1 MAKSGDKRVYDIRAS
16 SGTGGEERIV
26 AISAECTLLDLHL
39 ALLGAFDWRGNY
51 GGQERGAYR
60 IDFAT
65 KLYTDGRGSRT
76 SLRRLLR
83 VDDAFVCTALE
94 PQLVLECTV
103 LREYE
108 VRSRRH
114 HPKVLDSGGDEYG
127 TKTATWRA
135 QAAMRREFR
144 DETQD
149 DRRSFEFTYGMLTAI
164 ISGPPVMPGQWLGEI
179 IRSPDYAAVDDA
191 NRALESIMR
200 LHNDIASALHE
211 TPEIFVSQ
219 VARMLG
225 ADSTL
230 LMDWNRGYV
239 YGMALGGDEWI
250 AAKRDPEM
258 HKLFEPIA
266 AVMEIAS
273 SPEKR
278 TWLDDVKLRGD
289 LARAQGMAAVGI
301 AELWRRRLFLSV
313 ETVHRRGP
321 KVSPNAPCPCGS
333 GKKYKRCCSP
343 MRVIEG
349 YAADRR

>member
-1 MAKSGDKRVYDIRAS
+1 ML
-16 SGTGGEERIV
+16 
-26 AISAECTLLDLHL
+26 AISADGTLLDLHL

-51 GGQERGAYR
+51 GEQERGAYR
-60 IDFAT
+60 LDFPT
-65 KLYTDGRGSRT
+65 KVYTDGRGSRT

-83 VDDAFVCTALE
+83 VDDVFVCTALE

-114 HPKVLDSGGDEYG
+114 YPKVLDRDGDEYD

-144 DETQD
+144 VEMQD

-164 ISGPPVMPGQWLGEI
+164 VSGPPVMPGQWLGEI
-179 IRSPDYAAVDDA
+179 MRSADYAAVEDA
-191 NRALESIMR
+191 NRVLEGIMR

-250 AAKRDPEM
+250 VAVRDPEM

-278 TWLDDVKLRGD
+278 AWLNDTKLCGD

-301 AELWRRRLFLSV
+301 AELWRRRLFRPV
-313 ETVHRRGP
+313 ETVRRSGP

-343 MRVIEG
+343 LRAIEG
-349 YAADRR
+349 